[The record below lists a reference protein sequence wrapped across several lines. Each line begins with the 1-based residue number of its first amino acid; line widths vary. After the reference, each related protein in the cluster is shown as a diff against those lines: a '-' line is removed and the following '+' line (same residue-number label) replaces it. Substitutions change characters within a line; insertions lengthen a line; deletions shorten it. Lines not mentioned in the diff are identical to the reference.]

1 MKCSLRGKLLV
12 TGIGRRVVGRAT
24 CEAEHV
30 ARVVGLLET
39 MALVVAWIPWG
50 DDEALVV
57 LSVQR
62 SSVFIPDDDV
72 CGGWLLS
79 RDKKETQQP

>member
-1 MKCSLRGKLLV
+1 M
-12 TGIGRRVVGRAT
+12 GRAT
-24 CEAEHV
+24 CAAEHV
-30 ARVVGLLET
+30 VRVVGLLEM

-50 DDEALVV
+50 DDEALIV

-72 CGGWLLS
+72 CG
-79 RDKKETQQP
+79 